1 MIMSELNIRKDS
13 KVVSVLVA
21 QARNEAVAPDLA
33 QETADLI
40 KE

>member
-1 MIMSELNIRKDS
+1 MSEINVRKDS

-33 QETADLI
+33 QESAELI
-40 KE
+40 QE